1 MKKKMTL
8 ESEIIDRMDDQE
20 VKISREMLVSAGLS
34 SFS

>member
-20 VKISREMLVSAGLS
+20 VKISLEMLVSAGLS